1 LVPLYTNVF
10 SPSEYGIVTE
20 LYAYVSFLTVF
31 LTYGMETALF
41 RFSELHEN
49 KEKVFSTALISIFS
63 TTALFFAIVFFFKN
77 SIAEFLQYQA
87 HSEYI
92 LWFALIISLDALMAI
107 PFAKLRQSNRPKTFA
122 ALKSINIFLNIFFNL
137 LFIVFCPSVCQNNT
151 HPLFNLV
158 NTIYMPEIGVGYIF
172 ISNLLASFFTM
183 LIMLPAL
190 LKVKYELD
198 QLILKKML
206 IYALPL
212 LLAGLAGMV
221 NETMDRILLKYLL
234 PSSSNV
240 MAQIGIYG
248 ACYKVSIVMTIF
260 IQTFRYAAEPFF
272 FSESRKGDS
281 TNIYNKVMTYFV
293 IACCFIFLITLLY
306 MDFIQYF
313 VGEKFREGLHIVPI
327 LLLANMCLGVFYN
340 LSIWYKLSGKTQFGA
355 FLTLFGAAIT
365 LIANYLL
372 IPKIGYLGAAWATLL
387 CYASIMVFSY
397 YLGKKYYFVRY
408 DIKRIIGY
416 WGLAIFIY
424 LLSNYSN
431 HLTITS
437 RVVINSL
444 LLIAFAVTVYWFELK
459 NSFSKS
465 NT

>member
-1 LVPLYTNVF
+1 
-10 SPSEYGIVTE
+10 
-20 LYAYVSFLTVF
+20 
-31 LTYGMETALF
+31 
-41 RFSELHEN
+41 
-49 KEKVFSTALISIFS
+49 
-63 TTALFFAIVFFFKN
+63 
-77 SIAEFLQYQA
+77 
-87 HSEYI
+87 
-92 LWFALIISLDALMAI
+92 
-107 PFAKLRQSNRPKTFA
+107 
-122 ALKSINIFLNIFFNL
+122 
-137 LFIVFCPSVCQNNT
+137 
-151 HPLFNLV
+151 
-158 NTIYMPEIGVGYIF
+158 
-172 ISNLLASFFTM
+172 
-183 LIMLPAL
+183 
-190 LKVKYELD
+190 LD